1 MIEISVIAEGLA
13 GLRSGETH
21 DPHAILGRR
30 VTGDTVELRL
40 WRPGANSV
48 ELLSDPPVA
57 LAEIASGIF
66 SADVGASSAPIAAR
80 YRAVDG
86 DGIQRV
92 FVDPYGFLPTL
103 GELDLHLI
111 AEGRHEDLGLVM
123 GAREVELEAVIGI
136 AFSVWAPSARS
147 VAVVGDFN
155 GWDDYRHPMR
165 SLGASGIWEVF
176 IPEAS
181 VGDCYKFSVLGAD
194 GARREKADPGAHQV
208 EVPPRTASVVAPRP
222 AHRWGDQAYLGQS
235 RTPHR
240 DAMSIYE
247 MHLSSWRRHDDGRS
261 LGYRELA
268 DVLPAYLSDL
278 GFTHVEFMPVMA
290 HPFDGSW
297 GYQTTGYF
305 APHAPLGTPDE
316 LRLLIDR
323 LHQADIG
330 VILDWAPAHFARDAW
345 ALDHFDGTALYEHA
359 DPLRGEHPDWGTKVF
374 NHGRTEVRNFLTASA
389 WYWLG
394 QYHAD
399 GLRVDAVAS
408 MLYRDYSRKAGE
420 WVPGPDGGREDHDA
434 VEFLRDLN
442 RVTHR
447 RRPGAIMAA
456 EESTAWPGVSRPIEL
471 GGLGFGM
478 KWNMGWMHDTLD
490 YFQRDPVHRVHHHS
504 QLTFGLLYAF
514 SENFILPLSH
524 DEVVHGKGSLLSKMP
539 GDPWQRFA
547 NLRAL
552 YGHMWAHPGKKLIF
566 MGSELAQLDEWSH
579 EGQLPWHLSADR
591 NHAGMSNLVRDLNR
605 VYRAHPPLYER
616 DSEPSGFAWLDG
628 DEAAAN
634 VLAYARFADDDVVV
648 CVANLSP
655 VPRDGFR
662 VALPT
667 GGAWREILNTDSTS
681 YGGSGVGNLGRV
693 EAQAT
698 PWRGRE
704 WSASVTL
711 PPLGVLWL
719 APETS

>member
-1 MIEISVIAEGLA
+1 MIELTRVAEALA
-13 GLRSGETH
+13 GLRSGQTH

-30 VTGDTVELRL
+30 FDGETVELRI

-48 ELLSDPPVA
+48 ELLSQAPVN
-57 LAEIASGIF
+57 LPEISSGLF
-66 SADVGASSAPIAAR
+66 AANVDVADAPIGAR
-80 YRAVDG
+80 YRVVDA
-86 DGIQRV
+86 DGIERT

-123 GAREVELEAVIGI
+123 GAREVEMETIVGIG
-136 AFSVWAPSARS
+136 FSVWAPSARS

-155 GWDDYRHPMR
+155 GWDGYRHPMR
-165 SLGASGIWEVF
+165 SLGGSGIWELF

-181 VGDCYKFSVLGAD
+181 VGDCYKFSVLGSD
-194 GARREKADPGAHQV
+194 GARREKADPIAHQV
-208 EVPPRTASVVAPRP
+208 EVPPRTASVVAGRGS
-222 AHRWGDQAYLGQS
+222 HRWEDDAFMRRV
-235 RTPHR
+235 RTPHVEP
-240 DAMSIYE
+240 MSIYE
-247 MHLSSWRRHDDGRS
+247 MHLSSWRRNDDGTPMT
-261 LGYRELA
+261 YRDLA
-268 DVLPAYLSDL
+268 EVLPSYLADL

-305 APHAPLGTPDE
+305 APHAPLGPPDD

-323 LHQADIG
+323 LHQVDIG
-330 VILDWAPAHFARDAW
+330 VILDWAPAHFARDSW
-345 ALDHFDGTALYEHA
+345 ALDLFDGSALYEHA

-394 QYHAD
+394 EYHAD

-434 VEFLRDLN
+434 VEFLRELN
-442 RVTHR
+442 RVAHR
-447 RRPGAIMAA
+447 RRPGVVMAA
-456 EESTAWPGVSRPIEL
+456 EESTAWPGVSRPVEL

-514 SENFILPLSH
+514 SENFVLPLSH

-539 GDPWQRFA
+539 GDPWQRLA

-566 MGSELAQLDEWSH
+566 MGAELAQPDEWSH
-579 EGQLPWHLSADR
+579 EGQLPWHLTAER
-591 NHAGMSNLVRDLNR
+591 PHAGVVNLVRDLNR
-605 VYRAHPPLYER
+605 TYAAHPALYER
-616 DSEPSGFAWLDG
+616 DSEPSGFAWLDA

-634 VLAYARFADDDVVV
+634 VIAYARFADDDTVV

-662 VALPT
+662 VALPI
-667 GGAWREILNTDSTS
+667 GGRWREILNTDSTV
-681 YGGSGVGNLGRV
+681 YGGSGVGNLGTV
-693 EAQAT
+693 DAEAR

-704 WSASVTL
+704 WSASLTL